1 MRWFKHLSSASDD
14 PFLVDLEA
22 RFGLEGY
29 ARWWKLLEAVAS
41 QVNPKEGRWTVS
53 YPWTKWQQILQG
65 KRKKLETFLEHL
77 ANQRRIS
84 AVPSGNILEIGI
96 CNLQKYIDEYSRKS
110 GHDPDKLRT
119 KDTDTD
125 TEAETEKEK
134 DTLILSLRT

>member
-29 ARWWKLLEAVAS
+29 ARWWRLLEAVAS

-53 YPWTKWQQILQG
+53 YPWAKWQQILQG

-77 ANQRRIS
+77 ANLRRIS
-84 AVPSGNILEIGI
+84 TVSSEHFGNR
-96 CNLQKYIDEYSRKS
+96 NLQ
-110 GHDPDKLRT
+110 L
-119 KDTDTD
+119 
-125 TEAETEKEK
+125 AE
-134 DTLILSLRT
+134 IY